1 VDGAMTRGFTLI
13 ETLAVLLVVSIGLAA
28 AVGLFSAALRISAQA
43 QGRTTAMATAM
54 SVAVDP
60 TPLLDPDLAAD
71 WTQVSTYAMDASSGL
86 AEAHG
91 YINGF
96 WVVRRESS
104 ASADILAADAGV
116 VHARQVNVDVDVSEV
131 TGGRILA
138 SFTTTFVRTRNQ
150 P

>member
-1 VDGAMTRGFTLI
+1 MRRAFTLI

-28 AVGLFSAALRISAQA
+28 AIGLFGTALRVSVLA
-43 QGRTTAMATAM
+43 QGRSTAMATAM

-60 TPLLDPDLAAD
+60 TPLLDPDLASD
-71 WTQVSTYAMDASSGL
+71 WTQVSTYAMDASSGT
-86 AEAHG
+86 AEEHG

-96 WVVRRESS
+96 WVVRREST
-104 ASADILAADAGV
+104 ASSDVLATDAGV
-116 VHARQVNVDVDVSEV
+116 VHARLVSVDVDVSEV

-138 SFTTTFVRTRNQ
+138 SFTTSFVRTRNQ